1 MNVKISFKR
10 KICGAT
16 VDASPDLLSSRPA
29 RLRSEAAS
37 TIEQTLIRVLANLV
51 YVSGFLVLS
60 SSVGTMTG
68 SK

>member
-16 VDASPDLLSSRPA
+16 VNASPDLLSSRPA
-29 RLRSEAAS
+29 RLRSDAS